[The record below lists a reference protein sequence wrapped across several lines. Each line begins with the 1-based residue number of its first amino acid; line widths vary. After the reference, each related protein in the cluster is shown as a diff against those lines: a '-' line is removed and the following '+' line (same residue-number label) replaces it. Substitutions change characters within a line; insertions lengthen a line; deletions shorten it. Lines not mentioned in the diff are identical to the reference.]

1 MRKKKIEER
10 RQKKIEQG
18 IPLDPSDEY
27 QYQDYDDFWND
38 SLKVKLLLLQNRFI
52 YLMKLYK

>member
-38 SLKVKLLLLQNRFI
+38 VSIEAIRVNF
-52 YLMKLYK
+52 